1 MTDIQK
7 YAQTIGLD
15 ETATTMLQNLAPEFQ
30 EEVYRTFS
38 SEGSTNVS
46 ARLVTFCKRLVQR
59 VTEGGGGGAVGVD
72 TDRAQMEE
80 FCSNWGL
87 DDRSRVCMESA
98 SQPVREYV
106 YANFKTDENTKSVNA
121 LFMSFMKGAKNFE
134 ANTSSRQ
141 SEVFAPRHSRDQ
153 HVHHRATHGYARASR
168 MEETLCHMASF
179 IRKFKLDSEASALLL
194 ELTDDI
200 RETVMDSFQPPLQDE
215 YSRLFTSFAHS
226 RLRMRGSHAQPP
238 LQQHFESG
246 RGHGALTT
254 SHGAHGGAPSA
265 NGRKRERSDDVDFF
279 CRKWNLDES
288 CRDVLESMSG
298 KTREDVMA
306 EFSPPPNA
314 ENVNRVFVGFA
325 RSRGSNSRNMPAPS
339 PQLSAAMDSFIAQ
352 HGLDA
357 KAQDVLVN
365 LKPHMAE
372 EIMATFDGAR
382 DGNVNKLFMS
392 FTKMKTSSGFSSRR

>member
-1 MTDIQK
+1 
-7 YAQTIGLD
+7 
-15 ETATTMLQNLAPEFQ
+15 
-30 EEVYRTFS
+30 
-38 SEGSTNVS
+38 
-46 ARLVTFCKRLVQR
+46 
-59 VTEGGGGGAVGVD
+59 
-72 TDRAQMEE
+72 
-80 FCSNWGL
+80 
-87 DDRSRVCMESA
+87 
-98 SQPVREYV
+98 
-106 YANFKTDENTKSVNA
+106 
-121 LFMSFMKGAKNFE
+121 
-134 ANTSSRQ
+134 
-141 SEVFAPRHSRDQ
+141 
-153 HVHHRATHGYARASR
+153 
-168 MEETLCHMASF
+168 
-179 IRKFKLDSEASALLL
+179 
-194 ELTDDI
+194 
-200 RETVMDSFQPPLQDE
+200 
-215 YSRLFTSFAHS
+215 
-226 RLRMRGSHAQPP
+226 
-238 LQQHFESG
+238 
-246 RGHGALTT
+246 LTT
-254 SHGAHGGAPSA
+254 SHAHAHGGAPSA

-372 EIMATFDGAR
+372 EVMATFDGAR